1 MMEQLGTADAVTA
14 YIESVARRAIDA
26 AIRDGR
32 LKPAAAAPVLK
43 RALTQDEVAK
53 LYNIPKSTLADW
65 RRESKGPAWTKPGKQ
80 VLYRV
85 VDLEAFFEAQ
95 RVRTLQSDQLAGSAR

>member
-1 MMEQLGTADAVTA
+1 MMEHKGAGDAVA
-14 YIESVARRAIDA
+14 ALIEDIARRAIDA

-32 LKPAAAAPVLK
+32 LKPAAAAPMVK
-43 RALTQDEVAK
+43 KTLTQDEVAE

-95 RVRTLQSDQLAGSAR
+95 RVRTFQSDKLAGSAR